1 MRKDKDEHENG
12 ENEHKKIQKYSRDY
26 DATVW
31 LYGGLILCGLFI
43 VALFVLEVLDVDTPK
58 FFTPEFTHT
67 VGIGLVNLICG
78 MGGYILGN
86 KNRKRQDGDDESD
99 DHGGTGA
106 TY

>member
-1 MRKDKDEHENG
+1 MKGHNG
-12 ENEHKKIQKYSRDY
+12 NGNGNKKIQKYSKDY

-31 LYGGLILCGLFI
+31 LYGGLILCGIFL
-43 VALFVLEVLDVDTPK
+43 VCLFVLEVLKIADAK

-67 VGIGLVNLICG
+67 VGIGLVNLIHG

-86 KNRKRQDGDDESD
+86 KQRKKQDDDNDHQEGD
-99 DHGGTGA
+99 